1 MLQGTPSAVSWGT
14 KSQKDSGSAFLGTH
28 SPFFWLSYYFLELPG
43 GIEDIRHFIHPC
55 KFVYFVCRESDACR
69 GKWHIYIYIFI
80 FTHCAKYPL
89 LLTYFDEYHEIFNST
104 AGELYKMNLQSLGGK
119 KSFWNAVNM
128 SCERLEVHC
137 SAQNAVSFKAP
148 PLFDQCCPVKKITF
162 SLEDKAAL

>member
-1 MLQGTPSAVSWGT
+1 MLQGTPSAASWGT

-69 GKWHIYIYIFI
+69 GKWHIYIYLYLHTAQNI
-80 FTHCAKYPL
+80 HCYW
-89 LLTYFDEYHEIFNST
+89 LTSMNTMRYLTPRQGSST
-104 AGELYKMNLQSLGGK
+104 KWTCNPWGEK

-162 SLEDKAAL
+162 SLEDKAVCN